1 MTLKEDQKAIIDEI
15 IRLGRDYE
23 YSKSNQIIEFAIKEW
38 QEDLRNNKETYDK
51 IYKKVI
57 KNEYYLA
64 NRYANLDDMKR
75 VQVVAELYVEEIAN
89 EELFNQLD
97 DNLKSAVFNI
107 AKIEA

>member
-15 IRLGRDYE
+15 INLAKDYE

-51 IYKKVI
+51 IYKKVM
-57 KNEYYLA
+57 KNEHYLA
-64 NRYANLDDMKR
+64 QRYANLDDMKR
-75 VQVVAELYVEEIAN
+75 IQVVAALYIEEIAN
-89 EELFNQLD
+89 EELFEQLD